1 MPVPV
6 LPSQCLKMSV
16 RIRLRH
22 HQTLNALKPAPKKIK
37 TRSSCM
43 PANSGIAYFDDEK
56 VMMIKVHMMPNSR
69 SRTKCKVNAVKAKT
83 MLVVMQ
89 T

>member
-1 MPVPV
+1 
-6 LPSQCLKMSV
+6 
-16 RIRLRH
+16 
-22 HQTLNALKPAPKKIK
+22 
-37 TRSSCM
+37 M